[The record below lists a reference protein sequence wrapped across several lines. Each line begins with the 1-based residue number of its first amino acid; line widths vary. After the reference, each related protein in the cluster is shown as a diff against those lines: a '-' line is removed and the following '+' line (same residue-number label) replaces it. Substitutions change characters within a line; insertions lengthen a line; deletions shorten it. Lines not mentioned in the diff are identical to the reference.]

1 MSFLNGL
8 VGRVNRRLAL
18 TVVVIVGLVVWPAF
32 APFSLLGDAIQA
44 GIITIVAVSLVL
56 LIGWV
61 GQISLADAAFV
72 GIGAFTTGLLSRGWH
87 VAFPI
92 SLVLSACIAALVAA
106 GLGVVALRVRGLYL
120 AVATLIFAWIA
131 DEYFFHA
138 SWLVGVGGSS

>member
-61 GQISLADAAFV
+61 GQISLAQATFV
-72 GIGAFTTGLLSRGWH
+72 GIGSFGCALVIRGTGLP
-87 VAFPI
+87 FP
-92 SLVLSACIAALVAA
+92 LNHMPA
-106 GLGVVALRVRGLYL
+106 
-120 AVATLIFAWIA
+120 A
-131 DEYFFHA
+131 DERDWDAVEEWAEELAERFQPKLA
-138 SWLVGVGGSS
+138 PA